1 MYTIPPKKLL
11 IINILDIL
19 KKYTDENHRLSQREI
34 VDILKSEYSM
44 TVDRKAVK
52 RNLMNLIDCGYN
64 IEYNEH
70 LRMIPNKVTG
80 KPEES
85 YILSDFYLVRDFT
98 DSELRLLID
107 SLLFSGH
114 IPHKQRMELIG
125 KLERLS
131 NQFFQPRIKHIRT
144 LRNQS
149 SQSGQLFYTIEVLD
163 EAISRGRKVAFTYTE
178 YGTDKKLHPRKSD
191 AGTVRKYIV
200 NPYQIAVTNGQY
212 YLICNY
218 DKYDNIA
225 HYRLDRIRN
234 IEMLDAP
241 IKPAKQVKGLE
252 NGFDLPKH
260 MAEHLYMF
268 AGESGLVTFRIKKYI
283 LNDVIDWFGEEIT
296 FFDETEDEVCVRV
309 SVNYEAMRRWAM
321 QYALHAK
328 ILSPASLAEQVKADL
343 KSAMENY
350 DRE

>member
-19 KKYTDENHRLSQREI
+19 KKHSDENHRLSQKEI

-44 TVDRKAVK
+44 VVERKAVK
-52 RNLMNLIDCGYN
+52 RNLMNLIDYGYN

-70 LRMIPNKVTG
+70 LRMVPNKATG
-80 KPEES
+80 ELEAN
-85 YILSDFYLVRDFT
+85 YILSDFYLARDFT

-107 SLLFSGH
+107 SLLFSRH

-125 KLERLS
+125 KLESLS
-131 NQFFQPRIKHIRT
+131 NQYFQSRIKHIRT
-144 LRNQS
+144 LRNHS
-149 SQSGQLFYTIEVLD
+149 AQSGQLFYTIEVLD
-163 EAISRGRKVAFTYTE
+163 EAISKGKKVAFIYTE
-178 YGTDKKLHPRKSD
+178 YGTDKKLHPRKSND
-191 AGTVRKYIV
+191 GTVRKYIV
-200 NPYQIAVTNGQY
+200 NPYQIAATNGQY

-218 DKYDNIA
+218 DKYDNVA
-225 HYRLDRIRN
+225 HYRLDRIRD
-234 IEMLDAP
+234 IEILDTSR
-241 IKPAKQVKGLE
+241 KPAKQVKGLE
-252 NGFDLPKH
+252 HGLDLPKH

-268 AGESGLVTFRIKKYI
+268 AGESGVVSFRIKKYI

-296 FFDETEDEVCVRV
+296 FFNETTDEVSVRV

-328 ILSPASLAEQVKADL
+328 ILSPESLAKQVQTDL
-343 KSAMENY
+343 KSAMANY
-350 DRE
+350 DGA